1 MVVIFPFLAKMVGGA
16 VVKEIVNQVKK
27 LEDGGAVDKTEMALV
42 HKGEYMLP
50 KGVKPTPAQR
60 RAVAK
65 KKITKQKAQV
75 KQVRPKVVKA
85 KAPKKAQA
93 RKPQIRKPTNQLV
106 KKKRKGKK

>member
-16 VVKEIVNQVKK
+16 GVNEIVKQVKK

-65 KKITKQKAQV
+65 KKITKQKA
-75 KQVRPKVVKA
+75 KA
-85 KAPKKAQA
+85 KAPKKAQL

>member
-16 VVKEIVNQVKK
+16 VVNEIVNQVKK

-65 KKITKQKAQV
+65 KKITKQKA
-75 KQVRPKVVKA
+75 KA
-85 KAPKKAQA
+85 KAPKKAQV

>member
-1 MVVIFPFLAKMVGGA
+1 MGWGTVAKLAIPIITDL
-16 VVKEIVNQVKK
+16 IVDKFIKK
-27 LEDGGAVDKTEMALV
+27 EDGGAIKKTQPAMIHA
-42 HKGEYMLP
+42 GEYILP

-65 KKITKQKAQV
+65 KKLTKQKAQV

-85 KAPKKAQA
+85 KAPKKAQV
-93 RKPQIRKPTNQLV
+93 RKPQIRKPVNQLV

>member
-1 MVVIFPFLAKMVGGA
+1 MVVIFPMLAKMLAGPV
-16 VVKEIVNQVKK
+16 INQLMK
-27 LEDGGAVDKTEMALV
+27 LEEGGPVNKTQMALV

-60 RAVAK
+60 RAVVK
-65 KKITKQKAQV
+65 KKMTKQKA
-75 KQVRPKVVKA
+75 KA
-85 KAPKKAQA
+85 KTQV